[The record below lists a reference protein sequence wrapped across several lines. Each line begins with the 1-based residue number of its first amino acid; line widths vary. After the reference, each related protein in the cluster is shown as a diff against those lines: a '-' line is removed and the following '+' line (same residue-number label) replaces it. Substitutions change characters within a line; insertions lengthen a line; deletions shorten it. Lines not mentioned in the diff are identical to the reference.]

1 MYAHHVFHDNL
12 CDVCIIYECKLEIIH
27 GFLHR
32 KCYQPLRFCPMT
44 MMLNIVDDIKKN
56 MFFEILCKSCF
67 TFDKTA
73 QKNFC
78 LQ

>member
-1 MYAHHVFHDNL
+1 MYADHVFHDNL

-44 MMLNIVDDIKKN
+44 MMLNIVDDIYKKEYV
-56 MFFEILCKSCF
+56 F
-67 TFDKTA
+67 
-73 QKNFC
+73 
-78 LQ
+78 